1 MKNSWDTIFR
11 VTVVTVVVCF
21 SLLCALR
28 ASAQETANVVGTV
41 SDPSGA
47 VLSGASVSLTNTGTN
62 ISQSTQTGPDGNYVF
77 SLLQVGTYV
86 VKVEA
91 TGFQSFVAPSISLSA
106 GDRVRVDAK
115 MVVGAQTTTV
125 EVQAVA
131 PALQT
136 DTSNVSVLVPS
147 EQVEDLPL
155 NGRNIITLVTRTA
168 GANEGSP
175 GSIVA
180 GNRPDDRR
188 QNSQISVNGQQD
200 TQNNNLIDGM
210 DNNERFI
217 GSIGVRPSVDA
228 IQEVNVQTNNYDAS
242 VGRTAGAVIDIIT
255 KSGTNDLHGSA
266 YEFFRNKVL
275 NTNPNYNF
283 AQALNPGST
292 SPAAPNPAFRQNQ
305 YGASLGG
312 PIKKN
317 KTFFFGDYEG
327 LRYATGKPAS
337 LFSVPTDCERGLGNS
352 SSPFAKPCPD
362 GGTAPGDFSDI
373 KLVSTPGGSTTQPN
387 TPGPNLSGL
396 PLCTAASTPG
406 TCLSPLGLAYFNMYP
421 LPNAGAAG
429 AILNNY
435 TSTTVNTQHSQTW
448 DVKIDQHVSDK
459 DTLYVRYTHN
469 GEGTVIGNG
478 FPAVTINPAT
488 GAAVAAG
495 TSGGVLI
502 NPTVTTFSGSN
513 TEAQDQGAGGY
524 VHVFNANL
532 VLNLKF
538 SIFQNSIYSYTP
550 NQGKPIMNELGF
562 PCNSTSCVGS
572 PSASIGRPN
581 PNFLIMT
588 ASVSGANGA
597 GGYTTIQDLS
607 AIPLEEWD
615 TDFQYF
621 GGVTW
626 NKNAHSIRFGASLI
640 RRRAAIDQ
648 AATPSMSF
656 TGAYTGVA
664 PGDLLEG
671 LDVSLSHPV
680 ALVKQQFRM
689 WEPSVYVQ
697 DDWRVKR
704 WLTLNLGARYDVF
717 TPFTEANGQISNYD
731 PYIGLIVSPSLPGT
745 QHASRTGN
753 VPTRYN
759 ALAPRIGFAATLAH
773 NTVVRGGFGLTYFPV
788 NYESPYYL
796 KNAPFSFGAS
806 CQAQNESGTNV
817 SCATAQFG
825 SGTVGQF
832 SNGLAVKYGLPT
844 SNPTSNVGQAGGALM
859 AAGQPAPYFDITQ
872 ATNTARYAGTTI
884 QAEQTTDFKQV
895 YLEQFNLGVQKQFG
909 ANVISVG
916 YVGEIGRHV
925 EAFDTGE
932 NQNLAANPT
941 ETVTGL
947 PLTVGGLSNE
957 GFGVLQGYPY
967 LKTVGVSET
976 AQIGTS
982 FYSGMQATFERRF
995 SRGLTVNFSYVW
1007 SHTLDNIS
1015 GNRAC
1020 VVSMFA
1026 TPEPCWYDLSN
1037 GTGPS
1042 LASATSPGACG
1053 AELAACRPT
1062 MGWQVAD
1069 WGNDPLNV
1077 FDRYTWGVNY
1087 QLPFGKSASGIES
1100 ALIKGWST
1108 NLSGSWQTGLPYSVT
1123 DSVSSSL
1130 IAGSQYPDQTCSAKL
1145 ANPTILQW
1153 YNYNCFV
1160 QPVSGTEGDM
1170 HPGQFR
1176 GPSLTR
1182 FDASLFKDFSLT
1194 EKVKLQFRTEVF
1206 NLFNTPNFNTPS
1218 GTSIAFNS
1226 NGTVNLT
1233 GSHATT
1239 GQISAVNAAWNPRQI
1254 QFALKILF

>member
-1 MKNSWDTIFR
+1 MKITRQSMFR
-11 VTVVTVVVCF
+11 MAIIMAAVWFCLF
-21 SLLCALR
+21 CAPWTQ
-28 ASAQETANVVGTV
+28 AQETADIVGTV
-41 SDPSGA
+41 TDATGA
-47 VLSGASVSLTNTGTN
+47 VVPGAHVTLTNTGTN
-62 ISQSTQTGPDGNYVF
+62 ISQSAQTGSDGNYTF
-77 SLLQVGTYV
+77 PLLQVGTYV

-91 TGFQSFVAPSISLSA
+91 TGFQTFVAPSIPLSA

-115 MVVGAQTTTV
+115 MIVGSQTTTV
-125 EVQAVA
+125 EVQAAA

-147 EQVEDLPL
+147 QQVEDLPL

-242 VGRTAGAVIDIIT
+242 VGRTGGAVIDIIT
-255 KSGTNDLHGSA
+255 KSGTNDLHGTV

-275 NTNPNYNF
+275 NANPNYNF
-283 AQALNPGST
+283 AQALNPGSK

-305 YGASLGG
+305 YGGTLGG

-327 LRYATGKPAS
+327 LRYATGKSAA
-337 LFSVPTDCERGLGNS
+337 LFNVPTYCERGLGNS

-373 KLVSTPGGSTTQPN
+373 KLVSSPGGSTTQPN

-396 PLCTAASTPG
+396 PLCTGSSAPG

-421 LPNAGAAG
+421 LPNTGAAG
-429 AILNNY
+429 AILQNY
-435 TSTTVNTQHSQTW
+435 TSTTENTQNSQTW
-448 DVKIDQHVSDK
+448 DVKVDQHFSDK
-459 DTLYVRYTHN
+459 NTMYLRYTHN
-469 GEGTVIGNG
+469 GESTLIGNG

-488 GAAVAAG
+488 GAAVSAG

-502 NPTVTTFSGSN
+502 NPTVTTFSGTNS
-513 TEAQDQGAGGY
+513 EAQDQGSGGF
-524 VHVFNANL
+524 VHIFNSNL

-562 PCNSTSCVGS
+562 PCNATACIGS
-572 PSASIGRPN
+572 PSALLGRPN
-581 PNFLIMT
+581 PNFIIMS
-588 ASVSGANGA
+588 ASISGANGA

-615 TDFQYF
+615 TDFHYF
-621 GGVTW
+621 GGLTW
-626 NKNAHSIRFGASLI
+626 TKNAHSVRFGASLI

-648 AATPSMSF
+648 ASTPSMSF

-664 PGDLLEG
+664 PGDLIEG
-671 LDVSLSHPV
+671 LDVSLNHPV

-697 DDWRVKR
+697 DDWRFRR
-704 WLTLNLGARYDVF
+704 WLTLNLGVRYDIF
-717 TPFTEANGQISNYD
+717 TPFTEANGQISNYN
-731 PYIGLIVSPSLPGT
+731 PYIGLLVSPSLPGP
-745 QHASRTGN
+745 QHSSPTAN

-773 NTVVRGGFGLTYFPV
+773 NTVIRGGFGLSFFPV
-788 NYESPYYL
+788 NYESPYYE
-796 KNAPFSFGAS
+796 KNAPFSFRGS
-806 CQAQNESGTNV
+806 CQAQNEVGTNV

-825 SGTVGQF
+825 SGAVGQF
-832 SNGLAVKYGLPT
+832 SNGLTVTYGLPT
-844 SNPTSNVGQAGGALM
+844 SNPGSNVGKTGGALM
-859 AAGQPAPYFDITQ
+859 AAGLPSPYFDVTL
-872 ATNTARYAGTTI
+872 ATNPANYAGTGI
-884 QAEQTTDFKQV
+884 QAIQTTDFKQV
-895 YLEQFNLGVQKQFG
+895 YLEQFNLAIQKQFG
-909 ANVISVG
+909 ANVVSVG
-916 YVGEIGRHV
+916 YVGQIGRHI

-941 ETVTGL
+941 ENITGL
-947 PLTVGGLSNE
+947 PLTVGGMSNE

-967 LKTVGVSET
+967 LKTVSVSEP

-982 FYSGMQATFERRF
+982 FYNGLQSSFQRRF
-995 SRGLTVNFSYVW
+995 NHGLTVNFSYVW
-1007 SHTLDNIS
+1007 SHMLDNIA

-1037 GTGPS
+1037 GAGPS

-1053 AELAACRPT
+1053 AEPT
-1062 MGWQVAD
+1062 VCHATWGWQKAD
-1069 WGNDPLNV
+1069 WGNDSMNV
-1077 FDRYTWGVNY
+1077 FDRFTWGLNY
-1087 QLPFGKSASGIES
+1087 QLPFGKSDTGVKAGF
-1100 ALIKGWST
+1100 IKGWST
-1108 NLSGSWQTGLPYSVT
+1108 NFSGSWQTGIPFSVT
-1123 DSVSSSL
+1123 DSVSNSQ
-1130 IAGSQYPDQTCSAKL
+1130 IAGSQYPDQICSGKL
-1145 ANPTILQW
+1145 ANPTIQHW
-1153 YNYNCFV
+1153 FNYNCFV
-1160 QPVSGTEGDM
+1160 QPVAGTEGDM
-1170 HPGQFR
+1170 HPGQFK

-1182 FDASLFKDFSLT
+1182 FDASLFKDFALT
-1194 EKVKLQFRTEVF
+1194 ERVKMQFRTEIF
-1206 NLFNTPNFNTPS
+1206 NLFNTPNFNGPS
-1218 GTSIAFNS
+1218 GTSIAFK
-1226 NGTVNLT
+1226 NGAVDLT

-1239 GQISAVNAAWNPRQI
+1239 GQISSMNAAWNPRQI
-1254 QFALKILF
+1254 QFALKFLF